1 MDGSAPPEAPGAAGP
16 LRPGEGAAVGTPLA
30 GARPRR
36 AHEAVAKGPGEKAV
50 SAAAAKAAEVPKRL
64 HGAWEGG
71 WSAGYFN
78 TAGSREGW
86 TPAAFTSSRSVRSE
100 RRAYTAADAMDADE
114 LAEAEQKQI
123 GAAAGFRGYGA
134 AEDADEHRGDRLLRA
149 AVGAG
154 VAATEAVGERL
165 LRRMGWRQG

>member
-1 MDGSAPPEAPGAAGP
+1 
-16 LRPGEGAAVGTPLA
+16 
-30 GARPRR
+30 
-36 AHEAVAKGPGEKAV
+36 
-50 SAAAAKAAEVPKRL
+50 
-64 HGAWEGG
+64 
-71 WSAGYFN
+71 
-78 TAGSREGW
+78 
-86 TPAAFTSSRSVRSE
+86 
-100 RRAYTAADAMDADE
+100 MDADE

-154 VAATEAVGERL
+154 VAATESVGERL

>member
-36 AHEAVAKGPGEKAV
+36 AHEAVAKGPGEKA
-50 SAAAAKAAEVPKRL
+50 AAAAAAEGPPRRL